1 MHLLFSGKP
10 LGSCIWLA
18 EVKIQALD
26 DWQQCQNSLRNKG
39 QTFYSSLTGN
49 FGEFMSLK
57 RLGFNQSPLSLL
69 PSPHYVSLLHL
80 CIIHHLNHWYSLFF
94 IKVFHDFYQLP
105 FCAAL
110 MNSPCCVTFSAPF
123 FSPFLLLS
131 LSSLF
136 FLCCF
141 QPVKIFTLSR
151 STHAVRD
158 LFFYNFFF
166 YIALSRL
173 SYQHCLQR
181 QESK

>member
-1 MHLLFSGKP
+1 MTDSSARIVCEIKARHFIAVWLGILGSLWVWNVSASINLLFH
-10 LGSCIWLA
+10 
-18 EVKIQALD
+18 
-26 DWQQCQNSLRNKG
+26 
-39 QTFYSSLTGN
+39 SS
-49 FGEFMSLK
+49 
-57 RLGFNQSPLSLL
+57 P
-69 PSPHYVSLLHL
+69 PPHYVSLLHL